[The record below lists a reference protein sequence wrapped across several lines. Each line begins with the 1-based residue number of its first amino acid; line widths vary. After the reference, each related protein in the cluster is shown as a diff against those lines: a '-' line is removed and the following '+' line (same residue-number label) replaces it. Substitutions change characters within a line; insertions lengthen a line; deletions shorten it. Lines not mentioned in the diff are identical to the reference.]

1 MKQKTLLLLTALFFT
16 AFIYAQDNPV
26 APTTPTAE
34 TKEEFK
40 GNVSAAFG
48 PLNGKVRIQYEMAL
62 KSRASYGVNMNYYLV
77 NWTGPVFEPF
87 IRVYGKKNGNAE
99 GFFFQTKAI
108 YGNLSTLDWELN
120 STKIENSRFSTFG
133 FGMNIGNKF
142 LLGKHITLEG
152 LFGYRF
158 LTPPLTIYKTGF
170 IAADLIGTGVETI
183 GWYVTTGFPL
193 DLQFKLGYQF

>member
-16 AFIYAQDNPV
+16 VFIYAQDSPV
-26 APTTPTAE
+26 APTPTAA

-62 KSRASYGVNMNYYLV
+62 KSRASWGVNMNYYLV

-87 IRVYGKKNGNAE
+87 IRVYGKKSGNAE

-108 YGNLSTLDWELN
+108 YGNLTTLNYN
-120 STKIENSRFSTFG
+120 SEIIANSRFSTYG
-133 FGMNIGNKF
+133 LGMSIGNKF
-142 LLGKHITLEG
+142 LLGKHITLDA
-152 LFGYRF
+152 LFGYRI
-158 LTPPLTIYKTGF
+158 LTPPVINYNPGYSEADQNLLTGIE
-170 IAADLIGTGVETI
+170 AV
-183 GWYVTTGFPL
+183 GWYLTTGMPL
-193 DLQFKLGYQF
+193 DFQFKLGYQF

>member
-1 MKQKTLLLLTALFFT
+1 MKQKTLLLLTALFFSV
-16 AFIYAQDNPV
+16 FIYAQDSPV
-26 APTTPTAE
+26 APTPTAE

-62 KSRASYGVNMNYYLV
+62 KSRASWGVNMNYYLI

-108 YGNLSTLDWELN
+108 YGNLSTLNFEA
-120 STKIENSRFSTFG
+120 IEQYVDNSRWSTYG
-133 FGMNIGNKF
+133 FGMSIGNKF
-142 LLGKHITLEG
+142 LLGKHITLDA
-152 LFGYRF
+152 LFGYRI
-158 LTPPLTIYKTGF
+158 LTPPTFEYKGGYS
-170 IAADLIGTGVETI
+170 AANLGEAI
-183 GWYVTTGFPL
+183 GWYLTTGMPL
-193 DLQFKLGYQF
+193 DFQFKLGYQF

>member
-16 AFIYAQDNPV
+16 VFIYAQDSPV
-26 APTTPTAE
+26 APTPTAE

-48 PLNGKVRIQYEMAL
+48 PLNGKVRIQYEMAI
-62 KSRASYGVNMNYYLV
+62 KSRASWGVNMNYYLV

-87 IRVYGKKNGNAE
+87 IRVYGKKSGNAE

-108 YGNLSTLDWELN
+108 YGNLSTLDYDKYIN
-120 STKIENSRFSTFG
+120 IIENSRWSTYG
-133 FGMNIGNKF
+133 LGMSIGNKF
-142 LLGKHITLEG
+142 LLGKHITLDA

-158 LTPPLTIYKTGF
+158 LTGPKFEYKG
-170 IAADLIGTGVETI
+170 AYSASDLGETL
-183 GWYVTTGFPL
+183 GWFLTTGMPL
-193 DLQFKLGYQF
+193 DFQFKLGYQF